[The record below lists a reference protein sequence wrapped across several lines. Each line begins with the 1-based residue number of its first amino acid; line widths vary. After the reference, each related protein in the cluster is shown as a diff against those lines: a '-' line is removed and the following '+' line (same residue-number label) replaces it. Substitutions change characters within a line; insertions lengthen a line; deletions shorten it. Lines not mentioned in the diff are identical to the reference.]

1 MKLYDVEI
9 VYCFVDIQRQVDVS
23 EIVDRYLVLITVLR
37 QDYTDYFI
45 THAEALFG
53 MIITCWNIFISVF
66 VLIENFM

>member
-1 MKLYDVEI
+1 MLYYLI
-9 VYCFVDIQRQVDVS
+9 GIQRQVDVS

-53 MIITCWNIFISVF
+53 MSDHCWICFSYV
-66 VLIENFM
+66 

>member
-1 MKLYDVEI
+1 MSYYLI
-9 VYCFVDIQRQVDVS
+9 GIQRQVDVS

-53 MIITCWNIFISVF
+53 MSDHCWICFSYV
-66 VLIENFM
+66 